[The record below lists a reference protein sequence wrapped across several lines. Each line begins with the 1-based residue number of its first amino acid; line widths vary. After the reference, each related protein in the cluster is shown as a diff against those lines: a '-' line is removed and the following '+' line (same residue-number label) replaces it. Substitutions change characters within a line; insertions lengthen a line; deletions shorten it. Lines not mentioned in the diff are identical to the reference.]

1 MHGTEPIG
9 TLSSVSAIGNTRC
22 AAPSYRTVDNS
33 LCAAN
38 VLDQRW
44 EVYKVFFSP

>member
-1 MHGTEPIG
+1 MNNA
-9 TLSSVSAIGNTRC
+9 VSAPSVMPVDT
-22 AAPSYRTVDNS
+22 APSYRTVDNS

-44 EVYKVFFSP
+44 KVYKVFFSP